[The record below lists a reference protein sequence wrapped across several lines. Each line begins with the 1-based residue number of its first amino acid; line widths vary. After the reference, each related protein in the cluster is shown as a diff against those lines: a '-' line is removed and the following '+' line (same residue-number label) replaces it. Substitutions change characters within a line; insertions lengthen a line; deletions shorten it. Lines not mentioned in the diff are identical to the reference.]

1 MDNSRVSLDL
11 MRTFVRIVERGT
23 LSAVARELGIGQ
35 SSVTRHLRELEE
47 ALGAPLLSRTTRRMA
62 LTEEG
67 SRYYARCVQILQLV
81 ERADEEV
88 RDKRGAASGTVRISC
103 TAALGVL
110 HISRM
115 IFEFQ
120 DLYPEIDVDLSL
132 TDERIDLVR
141 EGVDVAL
148 RLGPVAESSV
158 KLRALGQS
166 QRILVAA
173 PAYLRARGVPASPDA
188 LTLHEGVR
196 MINIAGSERL
206 QLLDPKGV
214 EHSIPFGGR
223 LRIDHGLAARE
234 ALIAGRGIAPAHR
247 WLVDDLLAN
256 GALQVVLPDYWIPA
270 VPLSLLIVPD
280 RSDIR
285 RVRLLIDFLAQ
296 KVPTLPGIRRH
307 AGVS

>member
-1 MDNSRVSLDL
+1 MDNSGISLDL

-23 LSAVARELGIGQ
+23 LSAVARDLGIGQ

-67 SRYYARCVQILQLV
+67 SRFYARSTQILQLV
-81 ERADEEV
+81 ERAAEEV
-88 RDKRGAASGTVRISC
+88 RDRRGTASGTVRISC

-110 HISRM
+110 HISRI

-120 DLYPEIDVDLSL
+120 DMYPGIDVELSL

-141 EGVDVAL
+141 EGADIAL

-158 KLRALGQS
+158 KLRTLGQS
-166 QRILVAA
+166 ERILVAA
-173 PAYLRARGVPASPDA
+173 PAYLRARGIPTSPEA
-188 LTLHEGVR
+188 LADHEGVR

-206 QLLDPKGV
+206 QLLDPDGI

-223 LRIDHGLAARE
+223 LRIDHGLVARE
-234 ALIAGRGIAPAHR
+234 ALIAGRGFAPAHR
-247 WLVDDLLAN
+247 WLVDDLLTN
-256 GALQVVLPDYWIPA
+256 GTLEALLPDHHIRP

-280 RSDIR
+280 RADIR
-285 RVRLLIDFLAQ
+285 RVRLLIDFLAD
-296 KVPTLPGIRRH
+296 KILTIPGIRRR
-307 AGVS
+307 ASWA